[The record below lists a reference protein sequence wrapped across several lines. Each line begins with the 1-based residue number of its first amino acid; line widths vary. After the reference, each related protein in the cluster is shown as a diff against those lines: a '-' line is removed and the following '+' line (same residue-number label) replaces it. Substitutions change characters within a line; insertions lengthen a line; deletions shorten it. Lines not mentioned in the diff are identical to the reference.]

1 LFRESDFISV
11 HLVLSD
17 RTRGLVGGDD
27 LAKMKATACIV
38 NTSRG
43 PIIDEE
49 ALLSALQ
56 ARSIG
61 GAGLDVYGV
70 EPLPADHPIRIL
82 DNAILT
88 PHLGYVTEDT
98 LDIFYRES
106 VECVRSWLAGDPVRV
121 IS

>member
-1 LFRESDFISV
+1 
-11 HLVLSD
+11 
-17 RTRGLVGGDD
+17 
-27 LAKMKATACIV
+27 MKSTACIV

-56 ARSIG
+56 TRSIG

-70 EPLPADHPIRIL
+70 EPLPADHPIRTL

-106 VECVRSWLAGDPVRV
+106 VECIRSWLAGDPVRV